1 MEKTININDKNIKI
15 YRSIDESNTIYNYRY
30 NYIKNN
36 IETAALKRLIIN
48 SKIITNIKFKKCRYE
63 SKIYNS
69 LKQYII

>member
-15 YRSIDESNTIYNYRY
+15 YRSIDESNTIYDYRY

-36 IETAALKRLIIN
+36 IETDTLKKLIIN
-48 SKIITNIKFKKCRYE
+48 SKIIANIKFKKCRYE
-63 SKIYNS
+63 PKIYNL